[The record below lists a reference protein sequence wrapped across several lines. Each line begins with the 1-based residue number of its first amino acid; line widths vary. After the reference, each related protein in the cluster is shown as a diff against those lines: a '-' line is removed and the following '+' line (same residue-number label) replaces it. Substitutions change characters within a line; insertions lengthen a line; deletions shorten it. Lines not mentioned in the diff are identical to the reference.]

1 MFNLLLINFMEGR
14 FINPYTDYGF
24 KKLFGTEENKE
35 LLISFLNAI
44 IFDKEEGITSL
55 TYKNIEQL
63 GDIRK
68 RRNCYFDVYCE
79 VNDGSNF
86 IVEMQNARQDY
97 FKDRSLFY
105 AAKPIRDQAQVGE
118 DWDFRLENVYM
129 VGVMNF
135 RFPDNEYPEDSYYHV
150 VKLMDIVDQHVFYDK
165 LTLIYLEMP
174 KLKNMTLN
182 SDSMREKWLYAL
194 HSLCYTDSYPE
205 ELHEAIFK
213 KLFTAASIANL
224 NEAQWNAYDRSRM
237 DMWDYYSTLKT
248 AKREGLKEGRAEGR
262 EEGRAEGLAEGR
274 KEGLKAALAESKN
287 KMLDVARNLKE
298 LGMDDET
305 IMSVTGLTSES
316 VEKL

>member
-1 MFNLLLINFMEGR
+1 MSNRFM
-14 FINPYTDYGF
+14 NPYTDYGF

-44 IFDKEEGITSL
+44 IFDQEGVITGL

-63 GDIRK
+63 GDIKK

-79 VNDGSNF
+79 VNDGSSF

-135 RFPDNEYPEDSYYHV
+135 RFPGNEYPEDNYYHV

-174 KLKNMTLN
+174 KLKSMMLN

-194 HSLCYTDSYPE
+194 HSLCYTDEFPV
-205 ELHEAIFK
+205 ELHEEIFK
-213 KLFTAASIANL
+213 KLFAAAAVANL
-224 NEAQWNAYDRSRM
+224 NEAQYNAYDRSRM
-237 DMWDYYSTLKT
+237 DMWDYNNTIRT
-248 AKREGLKEGRAEGR
+248 AKREGHEAGLEKGRAEGR
-262 EEGRAEGLAEGR
+262 KEEK
-274 KEGLKAALAESKN
+274 KEIALNMKSKGF
-287 KMLDVARNLKE
+287 DVA
-298 LGMDDET
+298 T
-305 IMSVTGLTSES
+305 ICQITGLTED
-316 VEKL
+316 EFNHD